1 MTPTGARVALV
12 GYASLDHSIQLA
24 GPYRPHWTTPIRSRG
39 QGSWPRP
46 GGCHFY
52 AAMPIARA
60 GAHTSLVTW
69 VGDDDFGARY
79 QGHCRAANMATDGIA
94 VVENGA
100 TPLCFLV
107 YEDDGACAC
116 LIDFGMA
123 GRETVT
129 TAQEAVLA
137 SADLVCM
144 TVAPESASRRALEVI
159 RPDAIV
165 AWVTKNDPASFTPDL
180 RRSLARRSRYIFCN
194 ATELGWVE
202 DALAGAR
209 GERVIVQTNGGGEVI
224 VHSRAGKVS
233 LPVSPIEAGDTTGA
247 GDTLAGGTLA
257 SILSGET
264 DIVRATEAGIAAAAQ
279 LLRGRAEA

>member
-1 MTPTGARVALV
+1 MTVPISRVALV
-12 GYASLDHSIQLA
+12 GYAALDHSIQLA
-24 GPYRPHWTTPIRSRG
+24 GRYRPHWTTPIRQRG
-39 QGSWPRP
+39 RGSWPRP

-52 AAMPIARA
+52 AGMPIART
-60 GAHTSLVTW
+60 GAYTSLVTW
-69 VGDDDFGARY
+69 VGDDGFGSQY
-79 QGHCRAANMATDGIA
+79 SGHCRAAGMVTDGIA
-94 VVENGA
+94 IVEDGA

-107 YEDDGACAC
+107 YENDGACAC

-123 GRETVT
+123 GREAVT
-129 TAQEAVLA
+129 AEQEAVLA

-144 TVAPESASRRALEVI
+144 TVAPAAASRRALEII

-202 DALAGAR
+202 EALADEWGDR
-209 GERVIVQTNGGGEVI
+209 IIVQTNGAAEVI
-224 VHSRAGKVS
+224 VHSAAGKVS
-233 LPVSPIEAGDTTGA
+233 LPVLPIETGDTTGA

-257 SILSGET
+257 SILSGEA
-264 DIVRATEAGIAAAAQ
+264 DIVRATEAGIAAAAG
-279 LLRGRAEA
+279 LLRERALP